1 MSALPA
7 LGWHVVPEVDTLPA
21 AVECP
26 RGRITEVIG
35 ARSSGRTSILHSA
48 LAASTGRGEFAA
60 VIDTND
66 AFDPGSAA
74 AAGVELKK
82 LVWIRCAGNVEH
94 AMRAADLV
102 IHSGGFGMVAV
113 DLAEAADAGL
123 RRIPATTWFRW
134 RRAVESTPTV
144 LMLVARA
151 PVAKSC
157 SALIVEMRRRKAV
170 FDGNLLRSTEY
181 EIGRRKPFYVGPPS
195 MAASRSPDRLFFDC
209 REGRLKPARR
219 YD

>member
-1 MSALPA
+1 MSALA
-7 LGWHVVPEVDTLPA
+7 TLGWRTVQEIDTLPA
-21 AVECP
+21 AVDCP

-35 ARSSGRTSILHSA
+35 ARSTGRTSLLHSV

-66 AFDPGSAA
+66 AFDPSSAA
-74 AAGVELKK
+74 GAGVQLEK
-82 LVWIRCAGNVEH
+82 LIWVRCAGNVEH

-102 IHSGGFGMVAV
+102 IHAGGFGVVAV
-113 DLAEAADAGL
+113 DLAEASDAGL

-144 LMLVARA
+144 LMMIARA

-157 SALIVEMRRRKAV
+157 PALIVEMRRRKAV
-170 FDGNLLRSTEY
+170 FEGNLLRSAEY
-181 EIGRRKPFYVGPPS
+181 EIGRRKPLC
-195 MAASRSPDRLFFDC
+195 MHASILTTPR
-209 REGRLKPARR
+209 
-219 YD
+219 